1 MGLLVDGDVVGI
13 DDLRLHD
20 SSLLDMTSLESI
32 DLTSKCIVAL
42 REIEERLKL
51 VLRREEPARTVDISQ
66 VVVTEGLRRW
76 IAFRT
81 LELVY
86 QDAHFS
92 QLNDRYGARWKQYS
106 QLSRV
111 AELDYLNGGIGLT
124 TSPLRKPAAPEI
136 TLGLGSLAPGTY
148 FIQTTWVNSLGGESE
163 PGPITIVTTNGSQSL
178 SVGATGDGLN
188 AIGWHIYAGQTE
200 ETLCRQSGSP
210 LALNTRW
217 GKEGGA
223 LSPGPSA
230 DHSQSPGHFLIPS
243 RAFRRG

>member
-1 MGLLVDGDVVGI
+1 MGLLVDGNVVGI

-20 SSLLDMTSLESI
+20 SSLLDMTSLEGI
-32 DLTSKCIVAL
+32 DLTSKCIVAR
-42 REIEERLKL
+42 REIEERLRS
-51 VLRREEPARTVDISQ
+51 VLRREEPAKMLDVSQ

-111 AELDYLNGGIGLT
+111 AESEYVNAGIGLT
-124 TSPLRKPAAPEI
+124 TSQLRKPAAPEV

-163 PGPITIVTTNGSQSL
+163 PGPSTFVTTNGSQSL
-178 SVGATGDGLN
+178 SVEARGDFLNATG
-188 AIGWHIYAGQTE
+188 WQIYAGQNE
-200 ETLCRQSGSP
+200 DALWRQNASP
-210 LALNTRW
+210 LPLNANW
-217 GKEGGA
+217 EMAGGI
-223 LSPGPSA
+223 LTPGPGADCGQSA
-230 DHSQSPGHFLIPS
+230 SIFLIPS
-243 RAFRRG
+243 RVVRRG